1 MGESE
6 PLPEIWE
13 PGVNAVFVSAVVDEQ
28 SHTFGFHHL
37 HPRDR
42 FWELLEISSITP
54 ARIISAGERKA
65 LADGHA
71 KGNVSEPVRAIFIQK
86 KTSQMLRA
94 GVGVT
99 ALNRRI
105 VAKNEKDGAA
115 QPTADDVDEF
125 IARTEELA
133 PRVVGFVTLPE
144 VFVTLFKKRYPSV
157 QPHSGVQPFRIGS
170 TEVWLLGSTV
180 SSLRGEALLKQ
191 EDVFLSLGEHIQT
204 LVAGS
209 GVSPR

>member
-6 PLPEIWE
+6 LLPEIWE
-13 PGVNAVFVSAVVDEQ
+13 PGLNAVFVSAVVDEQ

-86 KTSQMLRA
+86 KTAQVLRA

-105 VAKNEKDGAA
+105 VAKNEKDKAA
-115 QPTADDVDEF
+115 QPTREDLEEF
-125 IARTEELA
+125 LVRCEQLSPKVAGFLISPESFLELCKGRFPEA
-133 PRVVGFVTLPE
+133 VPLPG
-144 VFVTLFKKRYPSV
+144 L
-157 QPHSGVQPFRIGS
+157 QPFRIGS
-170 TEVWLLGSTV
+170 TEVWLLGSTITM
-180 SSLRGEALLKQ
+180 LRGEALTVQ
-191 EDVFLSLGEHIQT
+191 EDTFLALGERVMVLT
-204 LVAGS
+204 GKSEA
-209 GVSPR
+209 